1 MYFMIVS
8 PKRIAS
14 WPLVIVFKIMLKCTR
29 CDAFR
34 IHHKKIRFD
43 VEFDLTTKPKIY
55 VYIYK

>member
-1 MYFMIVS
+1 MIVS